1 MRGQPV
7 RDIPKKQLG
16 IRVPLDFLRA
26 IEERAKKR
34 YSSVNQEMLMLA
46 KLGLAND
53 KPEDQALDKA
63 DKIIE
68 SQTLQINSD

>member
-1 MRGQPV
+1 
-7 RDIPKKQLG
+7 
-16 IRVPLDFLRA
+16 
-26 IEERAKKR
+26 
-34 YSSVNQEMLMLA
+34 MLMLA

-68 SQTLQINSD
+68 SQILQKKSD

>member
-16 IRVPLDFLRA
+16 IRVPLDLLRA